1 VTPSL
6 SLASRESNNAIGG
19 ADARLSD
26 AGVIFERNVDDQIRL
41 YRTEFAQAAGA
52 LEMTGLDAYFS
63 PSFDLIDVSSA
74 GDRVLFTS
82 DRSPDLP
89 TGGPA
94 QLYLY
99 DLLSSTVSLVSTAGG
114 GAGPADD
121 QATSPVL
128 AASGSNIAFV
138 SQASNLGQ
146 PASAEPWV
154 LYLSVEDAGGSG
166 PVATFLPK
174 PLEAGS
180 TLVQMTL
187 HFDRQVSGLAPNDFV
202 VEAGS
207 LLSVVP
213 GQAQAGAPSYTVT
226 LSPIADYQ
234 GPIFVGLLAGAVID
248 SFGRGNVSASSPL
261 VAVDSRAPRVTVTDD
276 TAGVATSTVVYTL
289 QFDEIVT
296 DLIGSSV
303 TVRGGTL
310 GAISRLAS
318 DDGASRFAITVQP
331 APAYEGLLELE
342 VAAGAVTDIRGNPVA
357 AFSDASQQV
366 DTIHEPVLAALSGKI
381 YHWKSHALLG
391 GITASLSAFRDQS
404 QQTVEPALV
413 QIREPVLDAQ
423 GRLALQLWANGG
435 VGAQHFSV
443 SVESETGISIAFS
456 RDTKT
461 LGAGW
466 VIETSSELSAGGA
479 PWTIAGMTADPSSA
493 FKGLTRIGTLT
504 LDLSPQ
510 PQSAE
515 LSFGASQIGAVLG
528 QPFTASIQPSRS
540 GSDGTFQI
548 EQVAPGAYQIN
559 AASKVLSATESAG
572 AISSADALAALKIAV
587 GQNPNPAG
595 VPVSPYQF
603 LAADA
608 NMDGRVSSA
617 DALAILKMA
626 VRRSDAPAREWL
638 FVDQSF
644 DVWDETA
651 NNGAGGLVGS
661 RTKVPAVALMPDAVE
676 ILESRSIDLVATL
689 RGDVDGNWSAPAG
702 SVTLPRAYFDQLV
715 ESSPLRHH
723 LSQFGI
729 VTPVI

>member
-1 VTPSL
+1 
-6 SLASRESNNAIGG
+6 
-19 ADARLSD
+19 
-26 AGVIFERNVDDQIRL
+26 
-41 YRTEFAQAAGA
+41 
-52 LEMTGLDAYFS
+52 
-63 PSFDLIDVSSA
+63 
-74 GDRVLFTS
+74 
-82 DRSPDLP
+82 
-89 TGGPA
+89 
-94 QLYLY
+94 
-99 DLLSSTVSLVSTAGG
+99 
-114 GAGPADD
+114 
-121 QATSPVL
+121 
-128 AASGSNIAFV
+128 
-138 SQASNLGQ
+138 
-146 PASAEPWV
+146 
-154 LYLSVEDAGGSG
+154 
-166 PVATFLPK
+166 
-174 PLEAGS
+174 
-180 TLVQMTL
+180 
-187 HFDRQVSGLAPNDFV
+187 
-202 VEAGS
+202 
-207 LLSVVP
+207 
-213 GQAQAGAPSYTVT
+213 
-226 LSPIADYQ
+226 
-234 GPIFVGLLAGAVID
+234 
-248 SFGRGNVSASSPL
+248 
-261 VAVDSRAPRVTVTDD
+261 
-276 TAGVATSTVVYTL
+276 
-289 QFDEIVT
+289 
-296 DLIGSSV
+296 
-303 TVRGGTL
+303 
-310 GAISRLAS
+310 
-318 DDGASRFAITVQP
+318 
-331 APAYEGLLELE
+331 
-342 VAAGAVTDIRGNPVA
+342 
-357 AFSDASQQV
+357 
-366 DTIHEPVLAALSGKI
+366 
-381 YHWKSHALLG
+381 
-391 GITASLSAFRDQS
+391 
-404 QQTVEPALV
+404 
-413 QIREPVLDAQ
+413 
-423 GRLALQLWANGG
+423 
-435 VGAQHFSV
+435 
-443 SVESETGISIAFS
+443 
-456 RDTKT
+456 
-461 LGAGW
+461 
-466 VIETSSELSAGGA
+466 
-479 PWTIAGMTADPSSA
+479 
-493 FKGLTRIGTLT
+493 LT

-515 LSFGASQIGAVLG
+515 LLFGASQIGAVLG